1 MSINSTFE
9 TSTFFIDKQF
19 WDYFDGSSSLN
30 VTFEDILPRDQ
41 GVVITTYGILM
52 AIGGL
57 GNLAVLVTLARSRRR
72 KSRVDLLMTHLAVAD
87 VCVTCGVIPLEI
99 GWKYTNA
106 WLAGNMMCKV
116 LLVMRAFGLYLSS
129 NVLVCISLDRYFA
142 VVYPLR
148 LSEARR
154 RSKQMLYCAWA
165 VALACSLPQ
174 SLVFRVKRHP
184 YVAGFEQCVSF
195 DAFASA
201 RLEIAYNVFC
211 ACAMYFVPLLVIT
224 ACYVRIFCEIQASSK
239 ELTDKQEYT
248 NGIANVRLRRSDRRV
263 LERARQRTLRM
274 TLIIVFVFAL
284 CWLPYATM
292 AMWYM
297 VDRDSAS
304 RVPAQVQDLL
314 FAMAVSNSCMNPLVY
329 GTYTLRLHGSLQR
342 LMKTL
347 CCMSGTASDTMGT
360 SRSSSSRN
368 KKMDTPLTTMKNGG
382 VKKQLGVRF
391 AETSLSAVGERGE
404 AVAWC
409 RAPA

>member
-1 MSINSTFE
+1 MADENLTFE
-9 TSTFFIDKQF
+9 TSTSYIDKQF

-30 VTFEDILPRDQ
+30 VSIKDVIPRDQ
-41 GVVITTYGILM
+41 GIVITTYAALM
-52 AIGGL
+52 TMGGL
-57 GNLAVLVTLARSRRR
+57 GNLAVLITLAKSRRR

-106 WLAGNMMCKV
+106 WLAGNLMCKV

-148 LSEARR
+148 LSVARR

-165 VALACSLPQ
+165 IALACSLPQ

-184 YVAGFEQCVSF
+184 HVAGFEQCVSF
-195 DAFASA
+195 DAFASDG
-201 RLEIAYNVFC
+201 LEIAYNVFC

-224 ACYVRIFCEIQASSK
+224 ACYVRIFCEIQASSR
-239 ELTDKQEYT
+239 ELSEKYEHS
-248 NGIANVRLRRSDRRV
+248 NGIGHVRLRRSDCRV

-274 TLIIVFVFAL
+274 TVIIVFVFAL

-297 VDRDSAS
+297 VDRESAS
-304 RVPAQVQDLL
+304 RVPPRVQDLL

-329 GTYTLRLHGSLQR
+329 GTYTLRVNGSLQR
-342 LMKTL
+342 LLKNI
-347 CCMSGTASDTMGT
+347 CCMSGSGSDTLGT
-360 SRSSSSRN
+360 SSSSKN
-368 KKMDTPLTTMKNGG
+368 KKVDPHPMTSIKNGA
-382 VKKQLGVRF
+382 VKPKLGVRF
-391 AETSLSAVGERGE
+391 ADTSLSALGERAE
-404 AVAWC
+404 VSPRC